1 MATVLS
7 VGDVVKFDV
16 TFVEQM
22 FKKLAVRRTAAPSF
36 CLLVSPASNAGA
48 EQAVF
53 VDLASGAVERA
64 QRPAPITLRFAPADL
79 EATLQGRIADEDF
92 QRRVDVE
99 ASPPSALGALFTAL
113 LPEAP
118 AAQGAARDVATE
130 TIVEKRYASAGKDAM
145 IDEQGRRVK
154 GRPQSF
160 KVKAA
165 AAPAAVSR
173 VVIGATSRGRDT
185 HAFARDNLLRV
196 LRPLATFAGDQ
207 QGDALRVV
215 AGMASVKS
223 GDEWS
228 ELGRLGD

>member
-16 TFVEQM
+16 AFVEQM
-22 FKKLAVRRTAAPSF
+22 FKKLAVRKTAAPSF
-36 CLLVSPASNAGA
+36 CLFVRSPPSGGA

-64 QRPAPITLRFAPADL
+64 ARPAPITLRFAPADL
-79 EATLQGRIADEDF
+79 EATLQGRIGDEDF

-99 ASPPSALGALFTAL
+99 AAPPSALGALFTAL
-113 LPEAP
+113 LPDAP
-118 AAQGAARDVATE
+118 TAQGSSRDVASE
-130 TIVEKRYASAGKDAM
+130 TVVEKRYATAGRDAM
-145 IDEQGRRVK
+145 VDEQGRRVK

-160 KVKAA
+160 KVKVA

-173 VVIGATSRGRDT
+173 VVVGGARGGGDT

-207 QGDALRVV
+207 QGEALRVV
-215 AGMASVKS
+215 SGLASVKS

>member
-7 VGDVVKFDV
+7 VGDVVKFDAA
-16 TFVEQM
+16 FVEQM
-22 FKKLAVRRTAAPSF
+22 FKKLAVRKTAAPSF
-36 CLLVSPASNAGA
+36 CLFVRPLSSGGA

-64 QRPAPITLRFAPADL
+64 ARPAPITLSFAPADL
-79 EATLQGRIADEDF
+79 EATLQGRMADEDF

-99 ASPPSALGALFTAL
+99 ATPPSALGALFTAL

-118 AAQGAARDVATE
+118 TAQGASRDVASE
-130 TIVEKRYASAGKDAM
+130 AVVEKRYASAGRDAM
-145 IDEQGRRVK
+145 IDEHGRRVK
-154 GRPQSF
+154 GRPQAF
-160 KVKAA
+160 KTKAM

-173 VVIGATSRGRDT
+173 VVIGAARGGGDT

-196 LRPLATFAGDQ
+196 LRPLATFAGYQ

-215 AGMASVKS
+215 QGMASVKS